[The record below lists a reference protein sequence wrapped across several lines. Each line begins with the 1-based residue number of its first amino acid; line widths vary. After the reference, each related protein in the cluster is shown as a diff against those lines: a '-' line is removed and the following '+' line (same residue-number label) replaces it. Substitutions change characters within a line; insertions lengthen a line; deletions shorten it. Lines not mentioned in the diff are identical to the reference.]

1 MSGHVRNNFWDNYYV
16 FLMMVNMIKGI
27 VALICNM
34 TYDLQLVTLACIQL
48 DHVAMDFFSNMDD

>member
-16 FLMMVNMIKGI
+16 VLMMVNMIKGI

-34 TYDLQLVTLACIQL
+34 ALACIQL